1 MRERI
6 EEEQD
11 EIPSM
16 MMKLLVLLA
25 SVVMTTV
32 QGFVIPRVQLS
43 MQRQAAMVV
52 PSRSPPTNSR
62 QNLVLFNSMIEE
74 LEDRYLELATKSEGV
89 MAKPEIVY
97 IMMYNPGTPEEGVH
111 TTEYPKGSGADVML
125 AFESLEECVA
135 FSNLIRDDKS
145 VPLEPIPTP
154 TPLQQME
161 MAVQSMGGLTIKI
174 VPTEETE

>member
-1 MRERI
+1 
-6 EEEQD
+6 
-11 EIPSM
+11 

-25 SVVMTTV
+25 SVVLTV
-32 QGFVIPRVQLS
+32 QGFVIPRVQHS
-43 MQRQAAMVV
+43 MQRQAAMAV
-52 PSRSPPTNSR
+52 PSRSPTTTFKQDPPR
-62 QNLVLFNSMIEE
+62 QHLVLFNSMIEE

-111 TTEYPKGSGADVML
+111 TTEYPKGSGQDVML

-154 TPLQQME
+154 TPLKQME

-174 VPTEETE
+174 VPTETE

>member
-1 MRERI
+1 
-6 EEEQD
+6 
-11 EIPSM
+11 
-16 MMKLLVLLA
+16 MMKLVVLLA
-25 SVVMTTV
+25 SVVMAV
-32 QGFVIPRVQLS
+32 QGFVIPPAHHQ
-43 MQRQAAMVV
+43 MQRQVV
-52 PSRSPPTNSR
+52 PTTHHNQIKRSKKVNKNN
-62 QNLVLFNSMIEE
+62 NLVLFNSMIEE

-111 TTEYPKGSGADVML
+111 TTEYPKGSGQDVML

-174 VPTEETE
+174 VPTETE

>member
-111 TTEYPKGSGADVML
+111 TTEYPKGSGQDVML